1 MKLRALFLL
10 AAIAACSL
18 LAGASKKGA
27 PRDSLAGYIERVQ
40 RATAVHPSTATPG
53 SLWVSGGLLTD
64 LASDYKARQ
73 VGDVLVIRIVEQTLA
88 EASGSVASQRT
99 MEANSG
105 ISALAGRVNTAGV
118 DSLFSPQSSSK
129 LQGQGQTASKSRLQ
143 TSLAGRVVAVL
154 PGGALVVEADRAV
167 TMNNERQS
175 IIVRGVVRPGDVA
188 PDDSVLST
196 SLGNL
201 EIELK
206 GKGVISEST
215 RPPNWIVRMLLRIVG
230 F

>member
-1 MKLRALFLL
+1 MLLL
-10 AAIAACSL
+10 ATITAFSVV
-18 LAGASKKGA
+18 AGAAKKSA
-27 PRDSLAGYIERVQ
+27 PRDSLADYIERVQ
-40 RATAVHPSTATPG
+40 HVGAVHPASATSG
-53 SLWVSGGLLTD
+53 SLWITGGLLTD

-73 VGDVLVIRIVEQTLA
+73 VGDVVIVRIVEQTLA

-105 ISALAGRVNTAGV
+105 ISALAGRVNTAGI
-118 DSLFSPQSSSK
+118 DQLFSPHSSSK

-154 PGGALVVEADRAV
+154 PGGALVVQADRVV

-175 IIVRGVVRPGDVA
+175 IIVRGVARPGDVA
-188 PDDSVLST
+188 PDDSIPST

-215 RPPNWIVRMLLRIVG
+215 RPPNFLVRLLLRIVG